1 MARLA
6 IISHKFDQPSETFI
20 RDHVACLAPGDTA
33 LVARKGRPPA
43 GCDGP
48 FLALGGKR
56 HSPPYVLDYLV
67 RRALGLSRKPR
78 PARMTRRESARLQAF
93 VHRHDV
99 TTVLVEH
106 GHVGA
111 EFADAVCAAG
121 VRLFVHF
128 HGHDAN
134 ILARFP
140 GFAERY
146 HALFAQAD
154 GIVVTSSYMAN
165 RLTNLGCPEAKLIVC
180 PVGIDT
186 RRFAPA
192 RDRPVAKRIVAIGRL
207 IPLKGPL
214 EAISAFTRVVEK
226 HPDAHFD
233 VIGDGPLRQRCID
246 HARELGVGDRVHFHL
261 AQPVDRV
268 VELLQGGSVFIQ
280 HGITQADGTAEAF
293 GLAPLE
299 AGACGLPVVV
309 TRHGGMAETVVD
321 GQTGFIVAESDIGAM
336 ARAIDM
342 LLSEPDRAIAM
353 GAKGRIRV
361 QQNYDQ
367 ADCCRQLARAMAIEN
382 GPL

>member
-1 MARLA
+1 MLA
-6 IISHKFDQPSETFI
+6 IISHAFDQPSETFI

-43 GCDGP
+43 GFDGP
-48 FLALGGKR
+48 FLALGGKT
-56 HSPPYVLDYLV
+56 HSPLYVLDYLV
-67 RRALGLSRKPR
+67 RRALGLARKPR
-78 PARMTRRESARLQAF
+78 PACMTRRETARLQAF
-93 VHRHDV
+93 LQRHNV

-111 EFADAVCAAG
+111 EFADALCAAG

-146 HALFAQAD
+146 CALFAQAD
-154 GIVVTSSYMAN
+154 GIVVTSTFMAD
-165 RLTNLGCPEAKLIVC
+165 RLVALGCPEAKLIVC

-186 RRFAPA
+186 RRFVPA
-192 RDRPVAKRIVAIGRL
+192 HDRPVAKRIVAIGRL

-214 EAISAFTRVVEK
+214 EAISAFARVVES

-246 HARELGVGDRVHFHL
+246 HARELGVSERVHFHL

-268 VELLQGGSVFIQ
+268 VELLQGASVFIQ
-280 HGITQADGTAEAF
+280 HGMTQADGAAEAF

-321 GQTGFIVAESDIGAM
+321 GQTGMLVAEGDIDGMAQEIAELIADP
-336 ARAIDM
+336 ARAQ
-342 LLSEPDRAIAM
+342 AM
-353 GAKGRIRV
+353 GAAGRERV
-361 QQNYDQ
+361 LTHYDQ
-367 ADCCRQLARAMAIEN
+367 GDCCRRLAQAMNLAAKN
-382 GPL
+382 A